1 MFIALAIAFVRVGKW
16 FQLCF
21 VASVSGP
28 ALSPVVRGF
37 FFGRPTVTATKRH
50 RPRLGQPMTHSSFSW
65 LLGQLGGPPVV
76 VLCTPQM
83 GSQEASN
90 KQADGSLGQI
100 GRPVFFCAT
109 R

>member
-37 FFGRPTVTATKRH
+37 FFGRPTVTATKD

-65 LLGQLGGPPVV
+65 LLGPLGGPPVV

-83 GSQEASN
+83 GSLQASSN
-90 KQADGSLGQI
+90 KRT
-100 GRPVFFCAT
+100 GRTENRPACLFCAT

>member
-37 FFGRPTVTATKRH
+37 FFGRPTVTATNRA
-50 RPRLGQPMTHSSFSW
+50 RIGQPMTHSTFSW
-65 LLGQLGGPPVV
+65 LLGQLGGLPVV
-76 VLCTPQM
+76 VLCTPQW
-83 GSQEASN
+83 GTLRFIKLSGVWSTDNAELS
-90 KQADGSLGQI
+90 
-100 GRPVFFCAT
+100 
-109 R
+109 